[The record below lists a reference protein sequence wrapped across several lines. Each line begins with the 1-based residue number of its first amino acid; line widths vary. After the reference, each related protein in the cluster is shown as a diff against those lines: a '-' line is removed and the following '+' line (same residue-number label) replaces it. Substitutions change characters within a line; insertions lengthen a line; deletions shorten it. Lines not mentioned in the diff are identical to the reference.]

1 MRISLMLYESSLNGP
16 VPMGAL
22 LAGQPATVEMSA
34 QPSYTCLGMIGA
46 SVTFSCCRSGAYGCG
61 NRKITVS
68 GSGVS
73 SVQPAEPIDA
83 LVREWKGSRAFSK
96 LNFTSSDVNGS
107 PSCHFT
113 PLRRVNV

>member
-1 MRISLMLYESSLNGP
+1 MS
-16 VPMGAL
+16 
-22 LAGQPATVEMSA
+22 ATVSW
-34 QPSYTCLGMIGA
+34 PS
-46 SVTFSCCRSGAYGCG
+46 
-61 NRKITVS
+61 
-68 GSGVS
+68 
-73 SVQPAEPIDA
+73 AEPIDA